1 MIHLFDFVL
10 FGAVGAEPLSLWGY
24 HDADAF
30 EVKPLQLASGS
41 VATDHLRDV
50 VMGGL
55 AVAIQFG
62 VCLGGS
68 ANTAAPIVVNWEKI
82 QIVNTLIIL

>member
-10 FGAVGAEPLSLWGY
+10 FGAVGAEPLSLRGY
-24 HDADAF
+24 HDADTL
-30 EVKPLQLASGS
+30 EVEPLQLASGS
-41 VATDHLRDV
+41 VTTDHLRDV

-68 ANTAAPIVVNWEKI
+68 ANTPIVVNWKEYK
-82 QIVNTLIIL
+82 L

>member
-24 HDADAF
+24 HDADAL
-30 EVKPLQLASGS
+30 EVEPLQLASGS

-62 VCLGGS
+62 VSLGGS
-68 ANTAAPIVVNWEKI
+68 ANTPIVVNWKEYKSY
-82 QIVNTLIIL
+82 NSIIMIL